1 MNLIRQIAFDI
12 YGKQEYEYHY
22 TNTYDNANN
31 LIKVERQTVGG
42 TGKVV
47 QEFKYG
53 YIYAPNAK

>member
-1 MNLIRQIAFDI
+1 MNVVRKITFDRN
-12 YGKQEYEYHY
+12 GKQDYEYRY
-22 TNTYDNANN
+22 TNTYDDANN